1 MGTDVDDKEFLDKL
15 YQLWSKTTGAE
26 NTYWD
31 YEEDGLGDCTIRA
44 VDQTGYK
51 IFVANNLG
59 EPDADFVTAI
69 HGCFPDLYRLTME
82 AMDEAERADYRKD
95 ERECRIAELEL
106 ELKELRADLEGLLG

>member
-1 MGTDVDDKEFLDKL
+1 MDDKDFLDKL

-31 YEEDGLGDCTIRA
+31 YNE
-44 VDQTGYK
+44 TGYH
-51 IFVANNLG
+51 IFHIDAVNQDGDRTNVASVPSD
-59 EPDADFVTAI
+59 EDADFITAI